1 MKVFTLTLTLFL
13 ASFVSF
19 AGKLVLIP
27 VNNTNNLESLF
38 NNNGLKIHYY
48 CNDYVLATSS
58 VASCDNAI
66 ILDENAFVDVSSYEI
81 VFCDEQDKIEY
92 LSNVSKKNQV
102 LYAGDHFMIIK
113 VLSNEFI
120 PAKNDGTISV
130 RNIEARLPK
139 KPPTYPVITEPDEDV
154 LEYISQVS
162 EDRMTAT
169 IQTLQDYETRFCTHP
184 NSVLAQNWIKE
195 QYDALGLD
203 VFIHE
208 FSQNKKKKKKTLSH
222 NVIAIQYGTEFSD
235 EYVVCGGH
243 YDSFNY
249 DPDTPF
255 PYVVF
260 EDDAPG
266 ADDNAVG
273 TTGILETARILSQY
287 KFKRSIIYCAFAAEE
302 SGLNGSGFYAEQCA
316 AESMNIVGY
325 FNMDVG
331 GYLKP
336 GHVPPEEAYRI
347 HLIHYNSSQPL
358 ADYYKNI
365 CDVYFPQITITDYDP
380 PYAGSDYASF
390 HNMGY
395 MGIHPFEDFNGVTP
409 YMHTSNDIIGLS
421 FNSPDLAA
429 LFTKANLASVATLAM
444 SDPAMPPPVAPPTN
458 CVAEPFQT
466 HRIKITWEAPAE
478 DTPTKYN
485 IYRDGTKIAQVG
497 ATQLQY
503 VNQLSSNDYNVHCYK
518 VTAQYGVF
526 EGEFSNESCTSV
538 VGISEY
544 DSKIK
549 ISPNPANN
557 ELQVTSYELRITDV
571 EVFDVFGKKIS
582 SHHLI
587 PTSSHHLIN
596 ILNLQPGIYFVRIF
610 SDDKII
616 GNSKIVKQ

>member
-1 MKVFTLTLTLFL
+1 MKNSILTLCLLFVC
-13 ASFVSF
+13 FVSF

-27 VNNTNNLESLF
+27 VNNNNLESLF
-38 NNNGLKIHYY
+38 ETYDLKIHYY
-48 CNDYVLATSS
+48 CDDYVLATLSG
-58 VASCDNAI
+58 ANFDNAI
-66 ILDENAFVDVSSYEI
+66 TLDENAFADVSSYEI
-81 VFCDEQDKIEY
+81 VFCNEQDKTEY
-92 LSNVSKKNQV
+92 LSNASRNNQV
-102 LYAGDHFMIIK
+102 LYSEDHFMIIK
-113 VLSNEFI
+113 ILSNEFI
-120 PAKNDGTISV
+120 PAKNDGMISV
-130 RNIEARLPK
+130 RDIEARLPK
-139 KPPTYPVITEPDEDV
+139 KSSIYPVITDPDEDV
-154 LEYISQVS
+154 LEYLSQVS
-162 EDRMTAT
+162 TDRITAD

-195 QYDALGLD
+195 QYDALGLE

-208 FSQNKKKKKKTLSH
+208 FSHNTWWGKPTLSN
-222 NVIAIQYGTEFSD
+222 NVIAIQYGTEFPD

-249 DPDTPF
+249 NPNTPF

-287 KFKRSIIYCAFAAEE
+287 QFKRSIIYCAFSAEE

-316 AESMNIVGY
+316 TENMGIVGY

-336 GHVPPEEAYRI
+336 GLFPETYHI
-347 HLIHYNSSQPL
+347 LLIHYNSSQSL

-365 CDVYFPQITITDYDP
+365 CGVYFPQITISDYDP

-395 MGIHPFEDFNGVTP
+395 MGIHPFENYNGITP

-444 SDPAMPPPVAPPTN
+444 ADQALLSTASPTN
-458 CVAEPFQT
+458 CVAEPLPPR
-466 HRIKITWEAPAE
+466 RIKITWEAPVE

-485 IYRDGTKIAQVG
+485 VYRDGTKIAQLG
-497 ATQLQY
+497 ANQLQY
-503 VNQLSSNDYNVHCYK
+503 INQLSANDYDEHCYK
-518 VTAQYGVF
+518 VTATYGAF
-526 EGEFSNESCTSV
+526 EGEFSNESCASLANM
-538 VGISEY
+538 IDEY
-544 DSKIK
+544 DSKFK
-549 ISPNPANN
+549 ISPNPAND
-557 ELQVTSYELRITDV
+557 ELRVTSYELRVTSMEIYDV
-571 EVFDVFGKKIS
+571 YGRKQKAEGRKRENGMIMNISNLPAGLYFIKI
-582 SHHLI
+582 
-587 PTSSHHLIN
+587 N
-596 ILNLQPGIYFVRIF
+596 NEFV
-610 SDDKII
+610 
-616 GNSKIVKQ
+616 SKFIKE